1 MTTPLHSHHGCF
13 GRFSRDALKTS
24 IIQSNDWTRVGN
36 RKGCKVRIEDNEQ
49 EEISKFYEQ
58 ARVWNDVP
66 KVRQAFPY
74 QQVAPES
81 NLPRK
86 HRMHLKNKK
95 TPKNQKNQKN
105 TSKNLQDMS
114 PKAFEI
120 LLNEI
125 LRTEGRIFK
134 EKSALKSDLM
144 EIKKSLKRSAAL

>member
-1 MTTPLHSHHGCF
+1 
-13 GRFSRDALKTS
+13 
-24 IIQSNDWTRVGN
+24 
-36 RKGCKVRIEDNEQ
+36 
-49 EEISKFYEQ
+49 
-58 ARVWNDVP
+58 
-66 KVRQAFPY
+66 
-74 QQVAPES
+74 
-81 NLPRK
+81 
-86 HRMHLKNKK
+86 MHLKNKK

-144 EIKKSLKRSAAL
+144 EIKKSLKRSAALLLVIRSIQEIVRI